1 MIPRRAVTD
10 VSVIEMSSLEQSPFP
25 SDLSDMFVGVAKY
38 RMAELGQIR
47 LNCGFDVALKR
58 RSREEAVE

>member
-1 MIPRRAVTD
+1 M
-10 VSVIEMSSLEQSPFP
+10 IEMSSLEQSPFP